1 MWICQICSLY
11 FSTFAVFS
19 NKDLG
24 WDLVWRPAIRV
35 KIGTCEK
42 VFDFFGT
49 SLTVPSLPKKKQAE
63 VWPTVQSLL
72 TSAWLDLNVLME
84 SKYSMPWVR
93 CAFGNFLFFI
103 PTTSSTVKLENSSLH
118 YLQNNI
124 SCRRRPIKVTVQAGR
139 AQPQKDKAWASAIQV
154 KVDRPACD
162 SVCFITNYIKISYSS
177 LPLL

>member
-1 MWICQICSLY
+1 MDLSNLFFVLLDLCSVLKQGFGMRLSVASHY
-11 FSTFAVFS
+11 KGE
-19 NKDLG
+19 NWDLWESFWLF
-24 WDLVWRPAIRV
+24 WDLVES
-35 KIGTCEK
+35 T
-42 VFDFFGT
+42 VFA
-49 SLTVPSLPKKKQAE
+49 KKKQAE

-154 KVDRPACD
+154 EVDEPACD